1 MPEPILGPVR
11 PESRGMHLDLLKTRI
26 PGWYS
31 GAIVQRQ
38 QELSDHVLDLPDWYV
53 KASHETRARLKH
65 SHARYRETLN
75 QIDNVLGN
83 VQDIRAFAEPLLN
96 QAIQDEFKR
105 TQNVNQVYFVRKY
118 GRQARGDFFGALV
131 LDSEGSHF
139 DRYEYHGTSLLEAA
153 LANFDADEERKPGC
167 DDCSLITTVRPFY
180 TGEVV
185 PAINAFRAGA
195 LPITPEA
202 FARLCRKL
210 DLGRRYQEHI
220 NAIVRPI
227 DHQLDRQLRAHHQE
241 GLALCVEVAWAKGDI
256 SLAAYRM
263 LQQVVSDQRE
273 VMLDG
278 RAVTFTSLS
287 IFGIG
292 LVGPVLIGPD
302 RESSRRVERV
312 VVYLPGDPE
321 QPLKEYAS
329 SGEFMVDLRR
339 RLHRVAYRRFFSRFV
354 PLRQLGGFFQRF
366 NRLYQPGAPADD
378 QADYPLKS
386 KLPALP
392 METSSLPD
400 PLWESLRRRQIQKI
414 QADARAVAVPTG
426 DEDKK
431 TRLARLDSYLDAVID
446 VFNLAAFVVPG
457 LGPLMLTVGAVQMF
471 NEAFEGIEAFERGET
486 REMWAHFS
494 SVALNTAFVAT
505 GAAVLPH
512 IQWSSTVE
520 QLEPVQL
527 ANGDS
532 RLWRPDMV
540 PYRSTLEPPATLV
553 PDTQG
558 LYRVE
563 GRDVVSLDDQNYQV
577 QQDPTTQRYRIRH
590 PSRGPD
596 AYQPGLTD
604 NGSGA
609 WSHELERPRS
619 WEGATLMRRL
629 GHRVKRFS
637 DAELEQIRTAS
648 GTSEQVLRRLHVE
661 GEPMPALLADTIKR
675 FDLCR
680 QVDDFIGQLQSE
692 DPLQYEHADPMTQL
706 HLLTGYGPWPKGL
719 KLKVVD
725 GGGRTL
731 WEYVRPSEEGDRVR
745 DVIIPERKVRTPWVL
760 KNLIE
765 TVDAAGGDLLAGT
778 SPAIAKTNMDARI
791 QQLRKTLAAVV
802 VREKMHVFNDY
813 YAKEDV
819 SSEPRAAL
827 IKSRFPSVPAAAI
840 EQVVAFANPAEQQQ
854 MAAWDFADTTQTKPI
869 PLRIAEELRDY
880 QRALRLNRAYE
891 GLYREALVAAD
902 TPRLVLATLK
912 SLPGWNDAVRIELR
926 DEVFSG
932 ALIDSVGAQDAM
944 QTKVVVK
951 DGERYKAFD
960 DNGNELSHWDS
971 LYDAVQHALPDAE
984 RRAMGRP
991 SVHHGALLQKAVG
1004 ATPLSRASL
1013 AKHLQM
1019 QPRKSSFKSPMRLA
1033 SGKVGY
1039 PMSGVRGLLGLGRSP
1054 ERRVLDLYPDYTSEQ
1069 VQALLRSLG
1078 DQAVPELKRRKVEL
1092 DTLIRDLDRWATTPV
1107 WLDAGNDR
1115 LEQLLPAIKRGVANR
1130 IQWCWRRQGPIV
1142 AAVDGSRVGYEL
1154 NLSGVALGTLPG
1166 LSADFSHV
1174 VSLKLRS
1181 MRLAEPSC
1189 DKFLKSFSALRWLD
1203 MSFNRLN
1210 DLPPSVELMEGLT
1223 RLHLAMNEITL
1234 SARSIQILEGRTQ
1247 LKILDLKWNPLGQ
1260 LPDFSRLPDLRG
1272 LNLNGTD
1279 ISTWPTGLRDLPL
1292 EELDLRN
1299 NELTEVPTELTDP
1312 PAERAHATARVNG
1325 VTFVQNN
1332 PLSEATQQRLR
1343 DYWANLATS
1352 HPEWVTFRSPGAFEH
1367 VPGGRLSDVDRWLL
1381 DLPREQQQDK
1391 NTLWRSLEAE
1401 TQSREFFQLLNR
1413 LAGSYQDVENY
1424 PDLQARVW
1432 QMLEA
1437 IRDSTDLRRELFDL
1451 AGAPACEDRAALSFS
1466 YLEIKL
1472 MIHNAKALTVGEQE
1486 AVALIRLAKGLF
1498 RLDEVER
1505 IALQD
1510 IQQRRD
1516 TINARE
1522 DLTAAQKNRLIRQI
1536 EEVEVRLAYRV
1547 GLKSRLELPGQP
1559 KGGRFIQMA
1568 GVTAEM
1574 LNAAAAEILALDD
1587 SPKQLQSLVG
1597 RDFWIDYVKQK
1608 RASLFQAMN
1617 DALIAN
1623 QLALDEAK
1631 AAGTLEEPDYVSQSE
1646 TLGLQHKVKE
1656 AELIQL
1662 LTEEELDALVESTDL

>member
-53 KASHETRARLKH
+53 KASHETRARLKQ

-312 VVYLPGDPE
+312 VAYLPGDPE

-366 NRLYQPGAPADD
+366 NRLYRPGAPADD

-431 TRLARLDSYLDAVID
+431 ARLARLDSYLDAVID

-802 VREKMHVFNDY
+802 VREKNARVQRLLRQGRRV
-813 YAKEDV
+813 E
-819 SSEPRAAL
+819 RAACSTDQVAVSL
-827 IKSRFPSVPAAAI
+827 GSSGGHRTGGGVCQPGRATANGRLGLRGYDPDQTHSTAYRRRAAGLPASAAF
-840 EQVVAFANPAEQQQ
+840 EPG
-854 MAAWDFADTTQTKPI
+854 
-869 PLRIAEELRDY
+869 LR
-880 QRALRLNRAYE
+880 RAL
-891 GLYREALVAAD
+891 
-902 TPRLVLATLK
+902 
-912 SLPGWNDAVRIELR
+912 S
-926 DEVFSG
+926 
-932 ALIDSVGAQDAM
+932 
-944 QTKVVVK
+944 
-951 DGERYKAFD
+951 
-960 DNGNELSHWDS
+960 
-971 LYDAVQHALPDAE
+971 
-984 RRAMGRP
+984 
-991 SVHHGALLQKAVG
+991 
-1004 ATPLSRASL
+1004 
-1013 AKHLQM
+1013 
-1019 QPRKSSFKSPMRLA
+1019 
-1033 SGKVGY
+1033 
-1039 PMSGVRGLLGLGRSP
+1039 
-1054 ERRVLDLYPDYTSEQ
+1054 
-1069 VQALLRSLG
+1069 
-1078 DQAVPELKRRKVEL
+1078 
-1092 DTLIRDLDRWATTPV
+1092 
-1107 WLDAGNDR
+1107 
-1115 LEQLLPAIKRGVANR
+1115 RGVG
-1130 IQWCWRRQGPIV
+1130 C
-1142 AAVDGSRVGYEL
+1142 
-1154 NLSGVALGTLPG
+1154 
-1166 LSADFSHV
+1166 
-1174 VSLKLRS
+1174 
-1181 MRLAEPSC
+1181 
-1189 DKFLKSFSALRWLD
+1189 
-1203 MSFNRLN
+1203 
-1210 DLPPSVELMEGLT
+1210 
-1223 RLHLAMNEITL
+1223 
-1234 SARSIQILEGRTQ
+1234 GRH
-1247 LKILDLKWNPLGQ
+1247 P
-1260 LPDFSRLPDLRG
+1260 
-1272 LNLNGTD
+1272 
-1279 ISTWPTGLRDLPL
+1279 PTGVGDL
-1292 EELDLRN
+1292 EELARM
-1299 NELTEVPTELTDP
+1299 
-1312 PAERAHATARVNG
+1312 ERRGAH
-1325 VTFVQNN
+1325 
-1332 PLSEATQQRLR
+1332 
-1343 DYWANLATS
+1343 
-1352 HPEWVTFRSPGAFEH
+1352 
-1367 VPGGRLSDVDRWLL
+1367 
-1381 DLPREQQQDK
+1381 
-1391 NTLWRSLEAE
+1391 
-1401 TQSREFFQLLNR
+1401 
-1413 LAGSYQDVENY
+1413 
-1424 PDLQARVW
+1424 
-1432 QMLEA
+1432 
-1437 IRDSTDLRRELFDL
+1437 
-1451 AGAPACEDRAALSFS
+1451 RAARRGVF
-1466 YLEIKL
+1466 
-1472 MIHNAKALTVGEQE
+1472 
-1486 AVALIRLAKGLF
+1486 R
-1498 RLDEVER
+1498 RLDR
-1505 IALQD
+1505 
-1510 IQQRRD
+1510 QRRRPGR
-1516 TINARE
+1516 NADQGR
-1522 DLTAAQKNRLIRQI
+1522 
-1536 EEVEVRLAYRV
+1536 
-1547 GLKSRLELPGQP
+1547 GQ
-1559 KGGRFIQMA
+1559 GR
-1568 GVTAEM
+1568 
-1574 LNAAAAEILALDD
+1574 
-1587 SPKQLQSLVG
+1587 
-1597 RDFWIDYVKQK
+1597 
-1608 RASLFQAMN
+1608 
-1617 DALIAN
+1617 
-1623 QLALDEAK
+1623 
-1631 AAGTLEEPDYVSQSE
+1631 
-1646 TLGLQHKVKE
+1646 
-1656 AELIQL
+1656 
-1662 LTEEELDALVESTDL
+1662 